1 MSRKLD
7 KQEKYYFLDGR
18 KQQVFRIVHF
28 PLSAAQ
34 RPPGFRKAA
43 VFSMRIKAFFKES
56 RHLSGILQDRLP
68 NPIYYLYF
76 LSAEYQDSIFRKS
89 GALCAVI
96 SQYFSI
102 ARFFTGSRQC

>member
-1 MSRKLD
+1 MGRKLD
-7 KQEKYYFLDGR
+7 KQGNCYFLDGR

-28 PLSAAQ
+28 PLSVAE
-34 RPPGFRKAA
+34 RPPGFWKAA
-43 VFSMRIKAFFKES
+43 VFPMRIKTFFKES

-68 NPIYYLYF
+68 NSFCYFYF

-96 SQYFSI
+96 PRYFSI
-102 ARFFTGSRQC
+102 A